1 MESIMSAEQ
10 GGGNA
15 EMRKKCKDLE
25 KRGIASPYWS
35 EILEI
40 IKWLEGLEEYETC
53 QDLWEYYENMTGNP
67 D

>member
-1 MESIMSAEQ
+1 MSAAQ
-10 GGGNA
+10 GNYDA
-15 EMRKKCKDLE
+15 EMRKKCNDLE

-40 IKWLEGLEEYETC
+40 IKWLETIEEYETC
-53 QDLWEYYENMTGNP
+53 QDLWEYYENMTGKP

>member
-1 MESIMSAEQ
+1 
-10 GGGNA
+10 
-15 EMRKKCKDLE
+15 MRKKCNDLE

-40 IKWLEGLEEYETC
+40 IKWLETIEEYETC
-53 QDLWEYYENMTGNP
+53 QDLWEYYENMTGKP